1 MGWIGIPC
9 EGKPKGEEIDRMVEE
24 RFVQGS
30 QFRIIDRSGR
40 KNYGDHQFLLL
51 EERESRGGEKP
62 ERFVLVAL
70 VQHRN
75 QELRLKAI
83 EETSGPNELDCP
95 MRIMRQLEGYP
106 PRNESSANWRR
117 KVMEHHQERKKTGAI
132 MRRLRTE

>member
-24 RFVQGS
+24 RFVRANSG
-30 QFRIIDRSGR
+30 IDRSGR

-83 EETSGPNELDCP
+83 EETSGPNGWTAP
-95 MRIMRQLEGYP
+95 
-106 PRNESSANWRR
+106 
-117 KVMEHHQERKKTGAI
+117 
-132 MRRLRTE
+132 